1 MVVDKLTYQ
10 MVNQMKWSLVVMKTA
25 NASLN
30 TQKAWN
36 TINWA
41 KIRRKVL
48 KLQTRIFQ
56 AVQSGQKAKARKLQ
70 QLLLKSHSAKL
81 LALRQTLQ
89 HSQRKNTRVHEK
101 KVIFN
106 GQLMALANSLTI
118 KGEKTKSNL
127 RVNIVNSARHEKR
140 FFRIKILRDR
150 AMQILVKLALEPYW
164 KGRFTGESSGFSP
177 GQSIDDAIKKVF
189 QGVAPGP
196 KYVFTGKIVNCFDQI
211 NHAYLLSKLDCPKTL
226 KKTIKQWLKAG
237 MIDDSLSPLLVN
249 IALEGMSKEAIA
261 SSQDN
266 LTFEGSKKETEPPI
280 LIRYMDDFVV
290 LHQSKEVIVKCQTLI
305 SQWLKNRG
313 FQLLPETTRISHT
326 LSHLEMDGKQE
337 RAGFD
342 FLGFNIRQY
351 PTGKHHSQKNDFGEC
366 LHYQTLIKP
375 SQKSIQAHYQA
386 IVKVVNHYKYAP
398 QRELIMQLNLIIKQW
413 SDYYSGVSSFRVFSK
428 LDQMI
433 VSKLRAWIKTR
444 TGATGK
450 KQMSLYF
457 RDGVNGSRTFQTKE
471 GDYLVTHRQVG
482 RKKYSDYAEV

>member
-1 MVVDKLTYQ
+1 M
-10 MVNQMKWSLVVMKTA
+10 
-25 NASLN
+25 
-30 TQKAWN
+30 
-36 TINWA
+36 
-41 KIRRKVL
+41 
-48 KLQTRIFQ
+48 
-56 AVQSGQKAKARKLQ
+56 
-70 QLLLKSHSAKL
+70 LKSHSAKL

-89 HSQRKNTRVHEK
+89 YSQRKNTPVHEK

-106 GQLMALANSLTI
+106 GQLMELANSLTI

-127 RVNIVNSARHEKR
+127 RVNIANSAGHEKR
-140 FFRIKILRDR
+140 FFRIEILRDR
-150 AMQILVKLALEPYW
+150 AMQTLVKLTLEPYW
-164 KGRFTGESSGFSP
+164 KGRFTGEYSGFSP

-189 QGVAPGP
+189 QGVTKSP
-196 KYVFTGKIVNCFDQI
+196 KYVFTGKILNCFDQI
-211 NHAYLLSKLDCPKTL
+211 NYAYLLSKLDCPKTL
-226 KKTIKQWLKAG
+226 KRTIKRWLKAG
-237 MIDDSLSPLLVN
+237 MIDDSLSSLLVN

-266 LTFEGSKKETEPPI
+266 FTFEGSKQETEPPI
-280 LIRYMDDFVV
+280 LIRYMNDFVV
-290 LHQSKEVIVKCQTLI
+290 LHQSKEVIVKCQKLI
-305 SQWLKNRG
+305 SQWLNKRG

-326 LSHLEMDGKQE
+326 LSNIDGKQE

-351 PTGKHHSQKNDFGEC
+351 PTGKHHSQKNDVGEC

-375 SQKSIQAHYQA
+375 SQKSIQTHYQA
-386 IVKVVNHYKYAP
+386 IVKVVNRYKYAP
-398 QRELIMQLNLIIKQW
+398 QKELIKRLNPIIKQW
-413 SDYYSGVSSFRVFSK
+413 SDYYSRVSSFRVFSK

-457 RDGVNGSRTFQTKE
+457 RDGINGSRTFQTKE

-482 RKKYSDYAEV
+482 RKTDSDYAEV